1 MFDISVPRIS
11 HIIHITWIRILEHVR
26 WPTLREWRQLRDNWH
41 NLHDAVGCIDGT
53 HEIQIPSTEPH
64 NLYYSGHHRYH
75 CIHTQVI
82 IDNQL
87 NIRHVE
93 SGFLGH
99 NNDAQT
105 FRMMTNIGDGEIL
118 DLPRNCVLLGDCIY
132 PSRHSLVTPYT
143 SAHV

>member
-1 MFDISVPRIS
+1 MV
-11 HIIHITWIRILEHVR
+11 
-26 WPTLREWRQLRDNWH
+26 
-41 NLHDAVGCIDGT
+41 

-75 CIHTQVI
+75 CIHTQVS

-87 NIRHVE
+87 NIRHIE

-118 DLPRNCVLLGDCIY
+118 DLTRNCVLIGDCIY
-132 PSRHSLVTPYT
+132 PSRHPLVTPYT
-143 SAHV
+143 SEQILQQPNHIRPQYRRLNRELRRRRVYVTRVLFSLSRTFCTCIRA